1 MKKVLVVL
9 LLTIM
14 SIYGA
19 DTVSIIAV
27 GDIMVTSRGTA
38 FLDRVGTKYPLDSVR
53 HELHADI
60 LIGNQEAPIG
70 PAGTGTKFDKT
81 FAFLTPLRH
90 AEIVPQEGFDVVSLA
105 NNHAMDFGPEALQTT
120 MDYLDS
126 NGVEFCGAG
135 MNIDEAR
142 TPAIIEKD
150 GVKYGFLAYSNTFP
164 EEFWATSTTAG
175 NPFGHAHYLKEDI
188 PALREQVDYL
198 FVSFHWGSERMDSTK
213 QYQKDLGRLAI
224 DLGADG
230 VFAHHPHV
238 LQGMELYKG
247 KVIAYSLGNFLF
259 ASWSNSVWDSAILKL
274 QFADG
279 QFLGAEIVPL
289 LINNFQVELQPKVLT
304 GEKAQK
310 SLTALAAL
318 SAKFGTTMTIE
329 NDRGY
334 IRPET
339 IIVESE
345 EAIATDEVVDR
356 AHVVDTVELSS
367 SEVEEVIEEIVAED
381 TTELSSSEDSSV
393 VQ

>member
-1 MKKVLVVL
+1 MKKIFAVMIFLFVTVNGSD
-9 LLTIM
+9 TI
-14 SIYGA
+14 SV
-19 DTVSIIAV
+19 TAV

-38 FLDRVGTKYPLDSVR
+38 FLDEVGITYPLDSVR
-53 HELHADI
+53 HELQADI
-60 LIGNQEAPIG
+60 LFGNQESPIG
-70 PAGTGTKFDKT
+70 PEGTGTKFDKT
-81 FAFLTPLRH
+81 YAFLTPLRH
-90 AEIVPQEGFDVVSLA
+90 AEVVPREGFDVVSLA
-105 NNHAMDFGPEALQTT
+105 NNHAMDYGVEALRTT
-120 MDYLDS
+120 TAFLDS
-126 NGVEFCGAG
+126 NGIAYCGAG
-135 MNIDEAR
+135 ENITDAR

-164 EEFWATSTTAG
+164 EEFWASATNPG
-175 NPFGHAHYLKEDI
+175 NPFGHAHYLEEDI

-213 QYQKDLGRLAI
+213 EYQKNLGRLAI
-224 DLGADG
+224 DLGADA

-259 ASWSNSVWDSAILKL
+259 ASWTNSVWDSAILKL
-274 QFADG
+274 QFANG
-279 QFLGAEIVPL
+279 AFIGAEIVPL
-289 LINNFQVELQPKVLT
+289 LINNFQVELQPKILT

-334 IRPET
+334 IRPEPREV
-339 IIVESE
+339 IVE
-345 EAIATDEVVDR
+345 DV
-356 AHVVDTVELSS
+356 
-367 SEVEEVIEEIVAED
+367 VEEDFSMEQVEGVVI
-381 TTELSSSEDSSV
+381 EDSST